1 MAKIKELY
9 DEKSIESISP
19 REFTRLRPGV
29 YAGDLTYST
38 QLLREI
44 FSNSLDEH
52 MMGRGDKI
60 NITIDYDKNEYSVED
75 NGQGFPINIIREDG
89 ETVLQAA
96 FDVMNTSGKYR
107 NESGESCYVGSLGTN
122 GCGSKLTNYLSH
134 YLIVYSSNGK
144 KYEKLW
150 FEDGVFVK
158 REVNKDL
165 DNKSGTT
172 VTWSPDEQFFQNVEV
187 NETDIKKLF
196 EDISALCP
204 QLTINLTVIRKEKTN
219 NYVFQSKNG
228 IQDLLNKKIGDKEIL
243 SNRFS
248 LRKEFNNDLF
258 DVAITYTSDYS
269 ENITAYVNYGL
280 TESGVHI
287 GTIKAAITRQLNKF
301 AVDNNLLKKNDTA
314 LTQAEISEGLFLVFN
329 IKTTNVKYDSQTKTK
344 VVDLNKV
351 LLNNVLNNDFASW
364 LNNNQKDAKIIIE
377 KALVARKV
385 RDAAQKA
392 KEKIRNATTK
402 GKKFINLPTKL
413 IDAYSKNRLECSLFI
428 TEGDSAANGLVAKRD
443 GKTQA
448 IFPIRGK
455 VLSCRK
461 ATTDKVYANQEISN
475 IVKAI
480 GLDIDKETGKLIY
493 DTKKLRYNQI
503 ILAADGDAD
512 GANIRSLL
520 INMFWWLCPEL
531 LSNGHIAVAIPPLFR
546 ITTKD
551 NKYIYLK
558 DETELKKYKKQNP
571 KNDYIISR
579 NKGLGEQDPTE
590 LKYCLLDP
598 ATRNVKTIKVVD
610 EQKAD
615 EMLECFFGNNVESRR
630 TFLLENYD
638 STLID

>member
-1 MAKIKELY
+1 MVVDKTKY
-9 DEKSIESISP
+9 TDESIKSLSP
-19 REFTRLRPGV
+19 LEFTRLRPATYLGSNE
-29 YAGDLTYST
+29 YST

-52 MMGRGDKI
+52 IIGHGDI
-60 NITIDYDKNEYSVED
+60 IDVILDYNKNEYSVED
-75 NGQGFPINIIREDG
+75 NGQGFPINIEKEG
-89 ETVLQAA
+89 ETILQAA
-96 FDVMNTSGKYR
+96 FDKFNTSGKYDDDGVY
-107 NESGESCYVGSLGTN
+107 SGASLGLN
-122 GCGSKLTNYLSH
+122 GIGSKLTNYLSH

-150 FEDGVFVK
+150 FEDGIFVK
-158 REVNKDL
+158 REVNKDNT
-165 DNKSGTT
+165 NKSGTT
-172 VTWSPDEQFFQNVEV
+172 VTWSPDEQFFQDVEV

-204 QLTINLTVIRKEKTN
+204 QLTINLTVIRKEKTS

-258 DVAITYTSDYS
+258 DVAITYTSEYS

-287 GTIKAAITRQLNKF
+287 GTVKAALTRQLNKF
-301 AVDNNLLKKNDTA
+301 AVDNNILKKNDAA

-351 LLNNVLNNDFASW
+351 LINNVLNNDFASW

-413 IDAYSKNRLECSLFI
+413 IDAYSKNRSECSLYI

-493 DTKKLRYNQI
+493 DIKKLRYNQI

-512 GANIRSLL
+512 GLAIRSLL
-520 INMFWWLCPEL
+520 INMFWELCQEL
-531 LSNGHIAVAIPPLFR
+531 VINGHIYVAQPPLFR
-546 ITTKD
+546 ITTKK
-551 NKYIYLK
+551 NEYVFLK
-558 DETELKKYKKQNP
+558 DEAELAKYKKEH
-571 KNDYIISR
+571 KTVDYLVNR
-579 NKGLGEQDPTE
+579 NKGLGEQNPDE

-598 ATRNVKTIKVVD
+598 TTRNVKKIVVND
-610 EQKAD
+610 VDKA
-615 EMLECFFGNNVESRR
+615 EELLECFFGKDVESRR
-630 TFLLENYD
+630 TFLLDNYD
-638 STLID
+638 STLMD

>member
-1 MAKIKELY
+1 MIVDKTKY
-9 DEKSIESISP
+9 TDESIKSLNP
-19 REFTRLRPGV
+19 RDFTRLRPATYLGSNE
-29 YAGDLTYST
+29 YST

-52 MMGRGDKI
+52 IIGHGSI
-60 NITIDYDKNEYSVED
+60 IEITLDYDKNEYSVKD
-75 NGQGFPINIIREDG
+75 NGQGFPINVEKDG
-89 ETVLQAA
+89 ETILQAA
-96 FDVMNTSGKYR
+96 FDRFNTSGKYDDDGVY
-107 NESGESCYVGSLGTN
+107 SGASLGLN
-122 GCGSKLTNYLSH
+122 GIGSKLTNYLSH

-150 FEDGVFVK
+150 FIDGIFDK
-158 REVNKDL
+158 REVNKDT
-165 DNKSGTT
+165 DNVSGTI

-187 NETDIKKLF
+187 NESDIKKLF

-204 QLTINLTVIRKEKTN
+204 QLTINLKVIRKEKTTE
-219 NYVFQSKNG
+219 YVFHSKNG
-228 IQDLLNKKIGDKEIL
+228 IQDLLNKKVGDKEIL

-248 LRKEFNNDLF
+248 LRKESNNDLF
-258 DVAITYTSDYS
+258 DIVITYTSDYS
-269 ENITAYVNYGL
+269 ENVTAYVNYGL
-280 TESGVHI
+280 TEAGVHI
-287 GTIKAAITRQLNKF
+287 GTVKAALTRQLNKF
-301 AVDNNLLKKNDTA
+301 AVDNNILKKNDST
-314 LTQAEISEGLFLVFN
+314 LTQAEISEGLYLVFN

-351 LLNNVLNNDFASW
+351 LINNILNNDFASW

-385 RDAAQKA
+385 REAAQKA

-413 IDAYSKNRLECSLFI
+413 IDAYSKNRAECSLFI

-461 ATTDKVYANQEISN
+461 ATADKVYANQEISN

-480 GLDIDKETGKLIY
+480 GLEIDKDTGKLIY
-493 DTKKLRYNQI
+493 DVKKLRYNQI
-503 ILAADGDAD
+503 ILASDGDAD

-546 ITTKD
+546 ITTSK
-551 NKYIYLK
+551 NNYIYLK
-558 DETELKKYKKQNP
+558 DKAELEEYKKKHP
-571 KNDYIISR
+571 KNDYFISR
-579 NKGLGEQDPTE
+579 NKGLGEQNPEE

-598 ATRNVKTIKVVD
+598 ATRNVKTITVID
-610 EQKAD
+610 EKSAD
-615 EMLECFFGNNVESRR
+615 DMLECFFGNNVESRR
-630 TFLLENYD
+630 KFLLENC
-638 STLID
+638 TTTNE